1 MKTSDEI
8 SESESKAMLKARILA
23 CNERLYTQQQLIKDK
38 NLPVIVLIEGW
49 GAAGKGELIS
59 RLIGEIDSR
68 FYKVS
73 SVSAPSEEDKRKP
86 FLHRHFCNIPEGGK
100 FLFLDSGWMDECVK
114 SRARGELSDEEYR
127 ERLESI
133 RIFERQLVD
142 GGYLLIKIFLDI
154 NKSEQS
160 QRIQTLLSDKDTSWR
175 VGDNDKWQ
183 NSHFAKCYEIF
194 AEYLEATS
202 TKYAPWNIIDAT
214 KRTSAQCK
222 AMELLTR
229 RIDEALN
236 AKPHSGLKP
245 SVFPLCD
252 MPRLCDIDLSK
263 TISDTDYKKELK
275 AAQKKLHA
283 LHNRLYRLKKPVV
296 IVYEGFDAAGKG
308 GNIKRVTSALDAR
321 GYEVLP
327 IAAPEPH
334 EKSRHYLWRFWNRLP
349 KTGHIAIFDRSWYG
363 RVMVE
368 RIEGFC
374 SESDW
379 QNAYGEINEF
389 EKELTDWGAIVVK
402 FWVHIDNATQ
412 LERFTERQNIP
423 EKQWKITDE
432 DWRNREKWAEYETA
446 VNEML
451 TKTSTVNAPWH
462 IIESVDK
469 HYARVKA
476 LKILIAA
483 IENEL

>member
-1 MKTSDEI
+1 
-8 SESESKAMLKARILA
+8 
-23 CNERLYTQQQLIKDK
+23 
-38 NLPVIVLIEGW
+38 
-49 GAAGKGELIS
+49 
-59 RLIGEIDSR
+59 
-68 FYKVS
+68 
-73 SVSAPSEEDKRKP
+73 
-86 FLHRHFCNIPEGGK
+86 
-100 FLFLDSGWMDECVK
+100 
-114 SRARGELSDEEYR
+114 
-127 ERLESI
+127 SI